1 MSSFGVLRLTLLL
14 PLLALCTACGGDDE
28 TETVT
33 EDETEASSEREG
45 PEGCYI
51 IANMRCDC
59 ELDEASCTPDVGQ
72 WTPGCSSCIE

>member
-1 MSSFGVLRLTLLL
+1 MTSFGVLRLTLIL
-14 PLLALCTACGGDDE
+14 PVLCLGLCAACGEVDE
-28 TETVT
+28 
-33 EDETEASSEREG
+33 EDPSTEREG